1 MDGQDATCEAVDLG
15 LITTEEWAHGRLH
28 TDWMDPFETISS
40 TGALNLTLPH
50 TCCLTLAATHML
62 RIDTH
67 LVEEDL
73 DDQLRRFWVLES
85 LAIMKDELS
94 V

>member
-1 MDGQDATCEAVDLG
+1 MAVYTRIGWILSRPFHRQE
-15 LITTEEWAHGRLH
+15 LSISHCH
-28 TDWMDPFETISS
+28 THAVSHS
-40 TGALNLTLPH
+40 LPH